1 MMTLTKILCPID
13 FTPYSE
19 NAIRYACEFART
31 MNAEVIF
38 LNVIESQPYTPAT
51 ISVIPSEF
59 ELEQNV
65 LNEFHRL
72 HFKDALR
79 GVKSSERIAKG
90 DIEKMILEVAEK
102 EKVSF
107 IILGTHARKGLERL
121 LSGSVAETIVR
132 EANCPVMVVKM
143 KERDFVQ

>member
-1 MMTLTKILCPID
+1 MIKLTKILCPID
-13 FTPYSE
+13 FTPCSE

-59 ELEQNV
+59 ELEQHA
-65 LNEFHRL
+65 LNEFYRL
-72 HFKDALR
+72 HFKDVLR
-79 GVKSSERIAKG
+79 GVKSSKRIAKG
-90 DIEKMILEVAEK
+90 EIEKMILEVAEK
-102 EKVSF
+102 EQVSF
-107 IILGTHARKGLERL
+107 IILGTHARKGLARL

>member
-1 MMTLTKILCPID
+1 MMSLTKILCPID

-19 NAIRYACEFART
+19 KAIRYACEFART
-31 MNAEVIF
+31 MSAEVIF

-59 ELEQNV
+59 EFEQNA
-65 LNEFHRL
+65 LNEFYQM
-72 HFKDALR
+72 HFKETLR
-79 GVKSSERIAKG
+79 GVKSSEKIAKG

-102 EKVSF
+102 EQVSF
-107 IILGTHARKGLERL
+107 IILGTHARKGLDRL
-121 LSGSVAETIVR
+121 LNGSVAETIVR

-143 KERDFVQ
+143 KEREFIS

>member
-13 FTPYSE
+13 FTSCSE

-51 ISVIPSEF
+51 MSVIPSEF
-59 ELEQNV
+59 ELEENAMG
-65 LNEFHRL
+65 EFYRM
-72 HFKDALR
+72 HFKETLR
-79 GVKSSERIAKG
+79 GVRSSEKIAKG
-90 DIEKMILEVAEK
+90 DIGKMILEVAEK

-107 IILGTHARKGLERL
+107 IILGTHARRGLERL

-132 EANCPVMVVKM
+132 EANCPVMVVKIR
-143 KERDFVQ
+143 EREFIS

>member
-1 MMTLTKILCPID
+1 MITLTKILCPID
-13 FTPYSE
+13 FTPCSE

-65 LNEFHRL
+65 LNEFYRL
-72 HFKDALR
+72 HFKESLR
-79 GVKSSERIAKG
+79 GVKSSEQIAKG

-121 LSGSVAETIVR
+121 LIGSVAETIVR

-143 KERDFVQ
+143 KEREFIS